1 MCKLIIPV
9 KTIARYISATFSNV
23 RDIPDVQLVVEV
35 SRNAR
40 KADQKI
46 MKTS

>member
-9 KTIARYISATFSNV
+9 KTIARCICAIFSNV
-23 RDIPDVQLVVEV
+23 RDIPGVQLVVEV

-40 KADQKI
+40 KADQNI